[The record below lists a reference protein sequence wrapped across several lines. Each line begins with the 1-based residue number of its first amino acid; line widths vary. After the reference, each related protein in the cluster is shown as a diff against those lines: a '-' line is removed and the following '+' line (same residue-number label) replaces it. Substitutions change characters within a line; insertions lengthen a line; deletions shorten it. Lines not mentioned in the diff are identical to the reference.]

1 MLANAFVLLGGV
13 ALFLFGMGLMGDGLK
28 RVAGNRLEVIL
39 YKLTATP
46 LKGILLGTGVTAVI
60 QSSAATSVM
69 VVGFVN
75 SGMMKVRQAIGVIMG
90 AIFGTSIT
98 GWILCLSELGGGE
111 GVTALLSTEVLA
123 AIVAV
128 IGVIVRMTAKRRVQ
142 KYASDILLGFAVLM
156 FGMKTMSGSVSSL
169 KEEPA
174 FLRLLTGFENPL
186 VGALIGMGA
195 TAVLQSASASVG
207 ILQALSATG
216 VITFEI
222 ALPIILGIGIGA
234 SVPVLLSGIGSTTNG
249 KRTALSY
256 LVIEIFRVAIF
267 AVLWTVLKLIFRF
280 DYTGTVMTMV
290 TIALLNSVYRG
301 VTVAILSPFTGL
313 IEKVVTRLVKADPK
327 EEETMKDMSRL
338 EPKFLQY
345 PPLAIEQV
353 RLVVNSMAQKVK
365 KSVYDAVALLDN
377 YSEAGFKEVN
387 DAEDASDRYED
398 KIGTYLM
405 KLTARDLTFPQADD
419 VAKYLHAIT
428 DLERIGDHAQN
439 LAECA
444 QEIHEKKIVFGDEA
458 NRELRILCQ
467 AVLEVVTTSVKA
479 FTDDNRNLAYMIE
492 PLEQTIDDLCD
503 EIKAHHIARLTDGTC
518 TLQHGYVFNDL
529 LTNLERLSDH
539 CANIALAV
547 IETKDDTLAF
557 HEYEKKLEGTKDA
570 NYEEYFEEYKQKYHV

>member
-39 YKLTATP
+39 YKLTGTP

-75 SGMMKVRQAIGVIMG
+75 SGMMQVRQAIGVIMG

-111 GVTALLSTEVLA
+111 GITSLLSTEVLA

-128 IGVIVRMTAKRRVQ
+128 IGIIVRMTAKRRIQ

-174 FLRLLTGFENPL
+174 FLSLLTSFQNP
-186 VGALIGMGA
+186 ALGVLFGIVA
-195 TAVLQSASASVG
+195 TAILQSASASVG

-216 VITFEI
+216 AITFEI

-256 LVIEIFRVAIF
+256 LVIEVFRVAIF
-267 AVLWTVLKLIFRF
+267 AVLWIVLNGIFRF
-280 DYTGTVMTMV
+280 NFTGTVMTMV
-290 TIALLNSVYRG
+290 SIAALNSLYRG
-301 VTVAILSPFTGL
+301 VTVAILSPFTAF
-313 IEKVVTRLVKADPK
+313 IEKIVTKLVKADPK
-327 EEETMKDMSRL
+327 EEEAMKDMSRL

-353 RLVVNSMAQKVK
+353 RLVVNSMAQKAK
-365 KSVYDAVALLDN
+365 KSVYDAVALIEN
-377 YSEAGFKEVN
+377 YSETGYREVF
-387 DAEDASDRYED
+387 DAEEAIDKYED

-428 DLERIGDHAQN
+428 DLERIGDHARN

-444 QEIHEKKIVFGDEA
+444 QEIYEKKIVFGDEA

-467 AVLEVVTTSVKA
+467 AVLEVITTAVKA

-503 EIKAHHIARLTDGTC
+503 EIKAHHISRLAEGNC

-570 NYEEYFEEYKQKYHV
+570 NYEEYFEEYKQKYHI

>member
-60 QSSAATSVM
+60 QSSSATSVM

-90 AIFGTSIT
+90 AIIGTSVT
-98 GWILCLSELGGGE
+98 GWVLCLSELGGG
-111 GVTALLSTEVLA
+111 GGLASLLSTEVLA

-128 IGVIVRMTAKRRVQ
+128 AGIILRMTAK
-142 KYASDILLGFAVLM
+142 KKNLIYISDIMLGFAVLM
-156 FGMKTMSGSVSSL
+156 FGMKSMSGSVSGL
-169 KEEPA
+169 KEDPA
-174 FLRLLTGFENPL
+174 FLKLLTGFKNPL
-186 VGALIGMGA
+186 VGALIGLGA
-195 TAVLQSASASVG
+195 TAILQSASASVG

-216 VITFEI
+216 AITFDI
-222 ALPIILGIGIGA
+222 ALPILLGIGIGA
-234 SVPVLLSGIGSTTNG
+234 SVPVLLSGIGSITDG

-256 LVIEIFRVAIF
+256 LVVEVLRTIVFI
-267 AVLWTVLKLIFRF
+267 VLWIPLNGIFRF
-280 DYTGTVMTMV
+280 SFTGTVMNMV
-290 TIALLNSVYRG
+290 SIALLNSVTRIVG
-301 VTVAILSPFTGL
+301 VVILAPFVGG
-313 IEKVVTRLVKADPK
+313 IEKIVTRLIKPDPK
-327 EEETMKDMSRL
+327 EEEALKDMSRL

-365 KSVYDAVALLDN
+365 KSVYDAVALLDG
-377 YSEAGFKEVN
+377 YSEAGYQEVI
-387 DAEDASDRYED
+387 DAEDVSDRYED

-405 KLTARDLTFPQADD
+405 KLTTRDLTAEQAEN
-419 VAKYLHAIT
+419 VAKFLHAIT
-428 DLERIGDHAQN
+428 DLERIGDHARN

-444 QEIHEKKIVFGDEA
+444 QEIHEKKIVFGDDA
-458 NRELRILCQ
+458 GRELRILCQ